1 MVKKIKSKY
10 QSLSMA
16 TKATLWAFVASMI
29 QKGISIISTPIFT
42 RILSSEQYAQY
53 TIYQSWHEIFII
65 FVSLNVFNY
74 ATYTG
79 LTKYSDDRDNFI
91 SSAQS
96 VISVLSIVGFILY
109 SIIHLF
115 FIKIIDFSFS
125 VIVVMFLDML
135 FFSSFSLWAAKER
148 MNFKYKL
155 VTIYSIIIGFVGP
168 ILSIILIYI
177 MPNNNGIA
185 RIYGTAFINIAI
197 GIICFF
203 MNYRKSTKILK
214 NEYSKFIFAY
224 CVPLI
229 PHFLST
235 QILTRFDRI
244 MINDICGASKAGI
257 YSLAYSLSSLLLI
270 VNEAI
275 FKSLTPLTYKTIK
288 ENNDIIKLKKNVTG
302 ITLLIAVLNFLLI
315 LFAPEAVK
323 IFAPSEYYE
332 AIYIIPSVSAS
343 VYLTYL
349 FNLFANIEY
358 YYSETKFVTF
368 ASIMSAVANVVLNFI
383 FINKYG
389 YIAAGYT
396 TLVSYILYAIG
407 HYIFMCKVLKKHN
420 IKDSYYDDKAIIYI
434 SIIFIIATIIIIPLY
449 NLLAIRYLLIL
460 ILLIC
465 LFLNKSKIIIF
476 LKKS

>member
-1 MVKKIKSKY
+1 MINKIKNKY
-10 QSLSMA
+10 QNLSLA
-16 TKATLWAFVASMI
+16 TRAAIWAFIANMI
-29 QKGISIISTPIFT
+29 QKGISVISTPIFT
-42 RILSSEQYAQY
+42 RILSTEQYAQY

-79 LTKYSDDRDNFI
+79 LTKYNEDKENFI

-96 VISVLSIVGFILY
+96 VIALLSIVGFIVY
-109 SIIHLF
+109 SAVHLF
-115 FIKIIDFSFS
+115 FIKVVDFSFP
-125 VIVVMFLDML
+125 IIIVMFLDML

-148 MNFKYKL
+148 MDFKYKL
-155 VTIYSIIIGFVGP
+155 VTIFSIIIGIVGP
-168 ILSIILIYI
+168 IISIILIYLL
-177 MPNNNGIA
+177 PYNQGLG

-197 GIICFF
+197 GLICFI
-203 MNYRKSTKILK
+203 MNYKKSNKILK
-214 NEYSKFIFAY
+214 PEYSKFIFAY
-224 CVPLI
+224 CIPLI

-288 ENNDIIKLKKNVTG
+288 ENTNLTKLKENVTG

-323 IFAPSEYYE
+323 FFAPSEYYE

-368 ASIMSAVANVVLNFI
+368 ASIMSAVANVVLNMI

-396 TLVSYILYAIG
+396 TLASYILYALG
-407 HYIFMCKVLKKHN
+407 HYIFMIKVLKKHN
-420 IKDSYYDDKAIIYI
+420 VKEKYYNDKAIINI
-434 SIIFIIATIIIIPLY
+434 SVLFIIATILIIPLY
-449 NLLAIRYLLIL
+449 SHIVVRYFL
-460 ILLIC
+460 ILLLLVFI
-465 LFLNKSKIIIF
+465 FFNRYKI
-476 LKKS
+476 LKYLKN